1 MRAISRTSQFRKDVK
16 RMQRRGKTFGE
27 FRRVILDLADGENLE
42 PKYRDHA
49 LGGQYKGTRECHI
62 QPDWLLVYELTREEL
77 ILVRTGTHADL
88 FE

>member
-16 RMQRRGKTFGE
+16 RMQRRGKIFDE
-27 FRRVILDLADGENLE
+27 FRRVIFDLASGEILE

-49 LGGQYKGTRECHI
+49 LGGQHKGTRECHI
-62 QPDWLLVYELTREEL
+62 QPDWLLIYELTKEEL
-77 ILVRTGTHADL
+77 ILIRTGTHADL

>member
-27 FRRVILDLADGENLE
+27 FRQVILNLANGENLE
-42 PKYRDHA
+42 PKYQDHS

-62 QPDWLLVYELTREEL
+62 QPDWLLVYELTKEEL
-77 ILVRTGTHADL
+77 VLVRT
-88 FE
+88 

>member
-16 RMQRRGKTFGE
+16 RMQRRGKIFGE
-27 FRRVILDLADGENLE
+27 FKRVIFDLANGENLE
-42 PKYRDHA
+42 SKYRDHA

-62 QPDWLLVYELTREEL
+62 QPDWLLVYELTKQEL